1 MGDTAR
7 KAARGGAGGSCSATA
22 SSCGSPASLDLDLD
36 LVAMPTPASAAAGA
50 TASGAGPAYMLTWA
64 IGVGILTAVLCLQSV
79 LGEYQNWT
87 GRTFGKKAAA
97 PAPVPASTASSTPSP
112 SPSQKGPGLAEEGM
126 FYMHFFSLP
135 VLALLLLVR
144 PTSPDSS
151 SPFPLTLTTSG
162 VEERLRLWGASP
174 PCSEYLPEVVA
185 REGTGLVTRV
195 AASGVSSLL
204 SLAGQ
209 SSLPAMWLFVLLN
222 VVTQYACIRG
232 VYALI
237 SATDN
242 LTVNVVLTVRKAV
255 SVIVSI
261 VSFGNTF
268 TSVHWVGASLVF
280 LGAYLFGKLPN
291 GGMVGGAAAAAAAAP
306 SVAPLAGGAAAM
318 AAPRGRGAAGQLAT
332 SAAGAKESARG
343 REGSRARE
351 RSRDPEAASGSG
363 KVRSPSNSR
372 AKSSAVGAVSSAA
385 KRRPAAK

>member
-36 LVAMPTPASAAAGA
+36 LVAMPTPAAAAGA

-97 PAPVPASTASSTPSP
+97 PAPASTASSTASP

-144 PTSPDSS
+144 PTPPDSS

-204 SLAGQ
+204 SLVGQ

-268 TSVHWVGASLVF
+268 TPVHWVGASLVF

-291 GGMVGGAAAAAAAAP
+291 GGMVGGAAAAP

-372 AKSSAVGAVSSAA
+372 AKSSAVGAASSAA